1 MLTAEHFLRSGKVR
15 DLWEL
20 PDGRLVLIAS
30 DRISAF
36 DVVLPTEIPDKG
48 RVLTGLS
55 RFWFAETAGIVRNH
69 LLDTDPAIIQDAVE
83 VALEE
88 RPTGAPAAPDVSGAF
103 DEWRGRVMIC
113 QQTEVVPIEA
123 VVRGYLAGSGWRE
136 YQQTGSVCG
145 VVLPPGLRESDRLP
159 DPIFTPAT
167 KAEQGEHDQN
177 IDFDA
182 MVEHIG
188 RHWMF
193 SQDIAGP
200 IAESIRERAIALYRY
215 ATAIAARGGILLADT
230 KFEFGIGM
238 GPDLDRDPVGPD
250 AERIERPARAPLGRR
265 PEDLNGRL
273 LRDQLILVDEAL
285 TPDSSRFWDAAT
297 YEPGRPQASF
307 DKQYVRD
314 WLERQPWDKTEPGP
328 ALPEEVVAGT
338 RARYVEAFERITGA
352 SFDRYLADD
361 VIAS

>member
-55 RFWFAETAGIVRNH
+55 RFWFTETGGIVRNH
-69 LLDTDPAIIQDAVE
+69 VLDTDPAVVQDAVE
-83 VALEE
+83 IALEG
-88 RPTGAPAAPDVSGAF
+88 RPTDARAAPDIGGAF

-123 VVRGYLAGSGWRE
+123 VVRGYLAGSGWKE
-136 YQQTGSVCG
+136 YQATGSICG
-145 VVLPPGLRESDRLP
+145 NPIPPGLRESDRLP
-159 DPIFTPAT
+159 EPIFTPAT

-182 MVEHIG
+182 MIEHIG

-193 SQDIAGP
+193 TPSMATRRPSPHAAGSCWP
-200 IAESIRERAIALYRY
+200 TRSSSSGSPSARTPMRTLSARRRNGSNDASGDRSA
-215 ATAIAARGGILLADT
+215 AARRT
-230 KFEFGIGM
+230 
-238 GPDLDRDPVGPD
+238 
-250 AERIERPARAPLGRR
+250 
-265 PEDLNGRL
+265 
-273 LRDQLILVDEAL
+273 
-285 TPDSSRFWDAAT
+285 
-297 YEPGRPQASF
+297 
-307 DKQYVRD
+307 
-314 WLERQPWDKTEPGP
+314 
-328 ALPEEVVAGT
+328 
-338 RARYVEAFERITGA
+338 
-352 SFDRYLADD
+352 
-361 VIAS
+361 

>member
-1 MLTAEHFLRSGKVR
+1 MNADAVLHARGKVR
-15 DLWEL
+15 DVYEAGA
-20 PDGRLVLIAS
+20 DRLLIVAT

-55 RFWFAETAGIVRNH
+55 RFWFGETAGIVRNH
-69 LLDTDPAIIQDAVE
+69 LLDTDPAIIKDALDI
-83 VALEE
+83 ALAE
-88 RPTGAPAAPDVSGAF
+88 RRPDDTAGPYIIGRF

-123 VVRGYLAGSGWRE
+123 VVRGYVAGSGWKE
-136 YQQTGSVCG
+136 YQETGSVCG
-145 VVLPPGLRESDRLP
+145 VPLPPGLHESDRLP
-159 DPIFTPAT
+159 EPIFTPAT

-177 IDFDA
+177 IDFDT

-193 SQDIAGP
+193 SKDIAGP

-250 AERIERPARAPLGRR
+250 AERIERPKRAPLGRR

-285 TPDSSRFWDAAT
+285 TPDSSRFWDAAM

-314 WLERQPWDKTEPGP
+314 WLERQPWDKTDPGP
-328 ALPEEVVAGT
+328 ALPDEVVAGT

>member
-55 RFWFAETAGIVRNH
+55 RFWFTETGGIVRNH
-69 LLDTDPAIIQDAVE
+69 VLDTDPAVVQDAVE
-83 VALEE
+83 IALEG
-88 RPTGAPAAPDVSGAF
+88 RPTDARAAPDIGGAF

-123 VVRGYLAGSGWRE
+123 VVRGYLAGSGWKE
-136 YQQTGSVCG
+136 YQATGSICG
-145 VVLPPGLRESDRLP
+145 NPIPPGLRESDRLP
-159 DPIFTPAT
+159 EPIFTPAT

-182 MVEHIG
+182 MIEHIG

-193 SQDIAGP
+193 TPDIAGP
-200 IAESIRERAIALYRY
+200 IAETIRERAVALYGY
-215 ATAIAARGGILLADT
+215 ATAVAARGGILLADT
-230 KFEFGIGM
+230 KFEFGIAL
-238 GPDLDRDPVGPD
+238 GPDPD
-250 AERIERPARAPLGRR
+250 ADPLGPAEERIERRERRPLGRR
-265 PEDLNGRL
+265 PENLNGRL
-273 LRDQLILVDEAL
+273 LRDQLILIDEAL

-314 WLERQPWDKTEPGP
+314 WLEAQPWDKTAPGP
-328 ALPEEVVAGT
+328 ELPSDVVAGT
-338 RARYVEAFERITGA
+338 RARYVEAFERITGG

>member
-1 MLTAEHFLRSGKVR
+1 MLTADRFLRSGKVR

-36 DVVLPTEIPDKG
+36 DVVLPTLVPDKG

-55 RFWFAETAGIVRNH
+55 RFWFAETAGIVPNH

-83 VALEE
+83 IALAE

-123 VVRGYLAGSGWRE
+123 VVRGYMAGSGWKEYRE
-136 YQQTGSVCG
+136 RGTVCG
-145 VVLPPGLRESDRLP
+145 IPLPAGLRESDPLHE
-159 DPIFTPAT
+159 PIFTPAT

-193 SQDIAGP
+193 SPEIAGP
-200 IAESIRERAIALYRY
+200 IAETIRERAIALYRY
-215 ATAIAARGGILLADT
+215 AAAVAARRGILLADT
-230 KFEFGIGM
+230 KFEFGIRL
-238 GPDLDRDPVGPD
+238 GPDLDSEPVGPD
-250 AERIERPARAPLGRR
+250 AERIARTTRLPRGRR

-285 TPDSSRFWDAAT
+285 TPDSSRFWDASA

-307 DKQYVRD
+307 DKQFVRD
-314 WLERQPWDKTEPGP
+314 WLEAQPWDKTAPGP
-328 ALPEEVVAGT
+328 ELPPDVVAGT
-338 RARYVEAFERITGA
+338 RSRYIEAFERITGA

-361 VIAS
+361 VIGR